1 MADVEAGKVDKVTI
15 TGQEVTGI
23 YRSDKETFRTY
34 APAQYDGLA
43 NKLIERGVLVNAKE
57 PTQSPWASLL
67 YSWAPILLLI
77 GFWIF
82 FMRQMQSGGNKALSF
97 GKSKAKLSSSSQKKG
112 HVQGRRRRGRSEG
125 RAPGNHRVPER
136 TAEVPEARRPH
147 SRRACC

>member
-23 YRSDKETFRTY
+23 YRAGGETFHTY

-43 NKLIERGVLVNAKE
+43 NKLIDRGISVNAKE

-97 GKSKAKLSSSSQKKG
+97 GKSKAKLSSSSQKKVTFKDVAG
-112 HVQGRRRRGRSEG
+112 VRSEE
-125 RAPGNHRVPER
+125 RRVGEEEG
-136 TAEVPEARRPH
+136 AGCVG
-147 SRRACC
+147 